1 MISHL
6 ICTKRILLPPR
17 PPPEKNLDFKMAPQF
32 TVWVLAL
39 TALLV
44 LVGASEDGAPLF
56 GVDDSIDFEV
66 QHRRAL
72 ARLQ

>member
-1 MISHL
+1 
-6 ICTKRILLPPR
+6 
-17 PPPEKNLDFKMAPQF
+17 MALQLA
-32 TVWVLAL
+32 VWVLAL

-72 ARLQ
+72 APLQ